1 MKKPTNSSNALVKLR
16 KGIDDLDT
24 KIINLLNERTS
35 LIKKIGEEKRKQGK
49 TVLYAPD
56 REKEV
61 FERLGK
67 IKGQVPAKAVEAI
80 WREIISYSRN
90 MEKPLAIAFLGPKAT
105 FTEMAAIKKFGH
117 SPEYIPMG
125 SIGEVFHSVEKG
137 PCDFGVVPIENSNE
151 GSVTSTLDMFFDSSL
166 EICGE
171 VTVEVDQ
178 NLLSKSKMN
187 EIKRVYSHPQGLAQ
201 CQGWIRK
208 NLPQAEVVAVSSTSA
223 AAEKASKEKNTAAI
237 ASKLAAEEYGLNVLA
252 AKIQD
257 QSTNRTRFL
266 VVGNLK
272 PKQTGKDKTSL
283 LFVVHHKPGALYD
296 SLGVFNKYNLN
307 MTKIESRPIKGRL
320 WEYAFFVDFQGHK
333 EDSKVIKAF
342 SELKEHTLLLKILG
356 SYPEEELF

>member
-1 MKKPTNSSNALVKLR
+1 
-16 KGIDDLDT
+16 
-24 KIINLLNERTS
+24 
-35 LIKKIGEEKRKQGK
+35 
-49 TVLYAPD
+49 
-56 REKEV
+56 
-61 FERLGK
+61 
-67 IKGQVPAKAVEAI
+67 
-80 WREIISYSRN
+80 
-90 MEKPLAIAFLGPKAT
+90 
-105 FTEMAAIKKFGH
+105 
-117 SPEYIPMG
+117 MG

-137 PCDFGVVPIENSNE
+137 QCDFGVVPIENSNE